1 MYLHRHISVNNTTIQ
16 PFDFKSELVM
26 EAYLIENESVLA
38 LNKNFNE
45 VIIVESEV
53 PLLKGRFDKDTDGRI
68 DILAKYGQEYLA
80 IVELKKGELNE
91 QHLTQLESYLK
102 ERLQILDKFKGEN
115 AIWDNSLNNE
125 PKWIGIMVGEAIS
138 SELAIKITNGYLFND
153 EIPIAAL
160 TLKRYRGD
168 DGNVYIITD
177 TFFTSKGNKDYTQ
190 YIFNGNTY
198 GKGRLVLAV
207 IKEHINRNPDITFSQ
222 LASVFPNSL
231 QGKETFTD
239 YNSAENTYNNTGRKR
254 HFIQPNELI
263 TLKDNSTI
271 AVSREWGASNIERFI
286 KHAISLG
293 HNISSQ

>member
-38 LNKNFNE
+38 LNKTFNE
-45 VIIVESEV
+45 VTIVESEV

-80 IVELKKGELNE
+80 VVELKKGELNE
-91 QHLTQLESYLK
+91 QHLTQLESYLR
-102 ERLQILDKFKGEN
+102 ERQQILDKFKDN
-115 AIWDNSLNNE
+115 IWDSSLNPT

-138 SELAIKITNGYLFND
+138 SELAIKITNGYLFNG

-168 DGNVYIITD
+168 DANVYIITD

-190 YIFNGNTY
+190 YTFNGNTY

-207 IKEHINRNPDITFSQ
+207 IKEHVQNNPDITFSK
-222 LASVFPNSL
+222 LEADFPHSL
-231 QGKETFTD
+231 QGANTFSD
-239 YNSAENTYNNTGRKR
+239 YDKAMEIINHTNKKR
-254 HFIQPNELI
+254 HFIEPDELI
-263 TLKDNSTI
+263 TLKDDSKI
-271 AVSREWGASNIERFI
+271 AVSREWGAGNIGRFIERA
-286 KHAISLG
+286 KTLGYKIS
-293 HNISSQ
+293 

>member
-38 LNKNFNE
+38 LNKTFNE
-45 VIIVESEV
+45 VTIVESEV

-80 IVELKKGELNE
+80 VVELKKGELNE
-91 QHLTQLESYLK
+91 RHLTQLESYLR
-102 ERLQILDKFKGEN
+102 ERQQILDKFKGDN
-115 AIWDNSLNNE
+115 IWDYDLNPA

-138 SELAIKITNGYLFND
+138 SELAIKITNGYLFNG

-190 YIFNGNTY
+190 YTFNGSTY
-198 GKGRLVLAV
+198 GKSRLVLAV
-207 IKEHINRNPDITFSQ
+207 IKEHVQNNPDITFSK
-222 LASVFPNSL
+222 LEADFPHSL
-231 QGKETFTD
+231 QGKNTFSD
-239 YNSAENTYNNTGRKR
+239 YDKAMEIINHTNKKR
-254 HFIQPNELI
+254 HFIEPDELI
-263 TLKDNSTI
+263 ALKDDSKI
-271 AVSREWGASNIERFI
+271 AVSREWGTGNIGRFIERA
-286 KHAISLG
+286 KVLGYKIS
-293 HNISSQ
+293 Q